1 MSMFT
6 GMNIS
11 SEALSAQR
19 LRMDVISSNIAN
31 ADTTRDTYVNGKWQP
46 YRRKEVV
53 LAAGGGSFASI
64 FRSKLGMQGAGSG
77 VQVAGIVEDN
87 SDFKKNTIRMIL
99 MRMQTDM

>member
-46 YRRKEVV
+46 YRRKEEV
-53 LAAGGGSFASI
+53 LA
-64 FRSKLGMQGAGSG
+64 
-77 VQVAGIVEDN
+77 
-87 SDFKKNTIRMIL
+87 
-99 MRMQTDM
+99 